1 MSSVV
6 IRGSEPVNM
15 LGRKFSN
22 GQTKKT
28 WNSQTGIQLNQTTT
42 MAMRTVLQCVA
53 MVNGMISV
61 VAELTT
67 SSVKKIFLVNLFL
80 EVELCL
86 FTFGHH
92 ALFKRSNLY

>member
-67 SSVKKIFLVNLFL
+67 SSVKKMFLVNLFL
-80 EVELCL
+80 EVELFIHL
-86 FTFGHH
+86 WSSRTFQ
-92 ALFKRSNLY
+92 AQ